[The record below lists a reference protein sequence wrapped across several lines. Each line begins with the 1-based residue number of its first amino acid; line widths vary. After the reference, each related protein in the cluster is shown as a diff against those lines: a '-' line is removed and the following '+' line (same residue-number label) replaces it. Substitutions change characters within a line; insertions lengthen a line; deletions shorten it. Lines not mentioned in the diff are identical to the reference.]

1 MKKINRVLKKVRN
14 SRGIALILGVF
25 FLFIISILL
34 TLPILV
40 RTNYVLTERNLTFA
54 IRMARNYSTMGMRY
68 IRGGI
73 DEQIYNQM
81 QTQLRDH
88 LRKAQLAKQGRGSY
102 PCQDTVNGEGEVSQ
116 TWAICDPVHLLDD
129 LKGAQ
134 NQTIDDLSVLKGLVK
149 DPQLFRTP
157 EWQAVERQ
165 SFNRFDYTLK
175 PVFVGQELVSPGT
188 PRRGAFPPRPR
199 VERYRYNIKA
209 DILMRVYDDVRYRM
223 VAYYDVVISMA
234 SYDESILC
242 GGGGRLNPGFAPPGR
257 AVAIAYCESD
267 LTIPAFD
274 PACKKTGM
282 CVASEECYEGF
293 CQGGEPGKLPDTCK
307 IQGEAN
313 CEPQD
318 GMIVGCSVSVNGKSA
333 QYFGTTT
340 NKTYASN
347 GCASLGA
354 SSNGGFIW
362 NTAIRIVS
370 FGTAFD

>member
-1 MKKINRVLKKVRN
+1 MKKINRVLRKVRN

-116 TWAICDPVHLLDD
+116 TWAICDPVHLLED

-134 NQTIDDLSVLKGLVK
+134 NQTIDDLSILKGLVK

-188 PRRGAFPPRPR
+188 PRRGSFPPRPR
-199 VERYRYNIKA
+199 IERYRYNIKA

-242 GGGGRLNPGFAPPGR
+242 GGVGRLNPGFAPPGR
-257 AVAIAYCESD
+257 ALAVVYCEAD
-267 LTIPAFD
+267 PTITAFD
-274 PACKKTGM
+274 PGCKK
-282 CVASEECYEGF
+282 VGF
-293 CQGGEPGKLPDTCK
+293 CTAGESCYADFCAKGSTKQNPDTCK
-307 IQGEAN
+307 IQAESE
-313 CEPQD
+313 CVPQD
-318 GMIVGCSVSVNGKSA
+318 GMIVACQVSVGGKLGY
-333 QYFGTTT
+333 YFGNNTK
-340 NKTYASN
+340 KTYISN
-347 GCASLGA
+347 GCASLGPN
-354 SSNGGFIW
+354 SNGGFIW

-370 FGTAFD
+370 LGTNYD